1 MLTLIDI
8 SATQY
13 THINISKLLSM
24 LIILVIFGCF
34 QLKLL
39 QTAPLILNVIITN
52 YSKHLCLLI
61 ISDKKT
67 NHVKFW
73 AYRTTY
79 TALRLVHTE

>member
-13 THINISKLLSM
+13 THIDISKLLSM

-61 ISDKKT
+61 ISDKKQIMS
-67 NHVKFW
+67 NFGHI
-73 AYRTTY
+73 AQHIQRC
-79 TALRLVHTE
+79 A